1 MSRCG
6 TSGWSAH
13 RSEWLAV
20 AAQLNRLCFANMTT
34 SEMATVLAWHD
45 ALNAGDIDTLL
56 RLSSDDI
63 EIGDA
68 RGAGQGHAALRD
80 WAQSL
85 GATVEAGRIYVN
97 DGVVV
102 VEERITPVT
111 GESTSAASAFRVVR
125 DHVTSVFRHDDLAA
139 ALAAT
144 ELTEADLTG

>member
-1 MSRCG
+1 
-6 TSGWSAH
+6 
-13 RSEWLAV
+13 
-20 AAQLNRLCFANMTT
+20 MTT

-45 ALNAGDIDTLL
+45 ALNAGDVDTLIS
-56 RLSSDDI
+56 LSSDDI

-68 RGAGQGHAALRD
+68 HGAAQGHEALRA
-80 WAQSL
+80 WAQGL
-85 GATVEAGRIYVN
+85 GRTIEPGRIYVH

-102 VEERITPVT
+102 VEEKTVSEA
-111 GESTSAASAFRVVR
+111 GEAGSAASAFRVVH